1 MPIGQLV
8 STNGYIPL
16 KFSNMAL
23 LYTMRLS
30 NLVDAGVIVRSP
42 KMDNFMSPGGILFEM
57 PFWNDV
63 QNGTGA
69 EGTADVSRIS
79 TETFSSDFSSALASI
94 GGVAS
99 ADDPAPNRITSS
111 KEVGVR
117 MCRNCSWAQS
127 DLSQSLML
135 GNVDTLSFMAQRS
148 ANFQKLELQ
157 RMFLSEMIGLMADND
172 AAPTGTDTHT
182 IGDMTLDISNA
193 AGTGVYQ
200 PGTTDFGAPAHI
212 RALQLLGDAKSQ
224 IKVVMMHSILEA
236 TIALKNL
243 IETVRDSD
251 GQVLYNTFMGMRIV
265 INDEMT
271 SPSAGVYDTYYFK
284 PASFLLGVG
293 TPKEPIEWDRKPG
306 AGNGAGQ
313 TIFYSRWEWALHPV
327 GYQWKVASTG
337 GGPTFT
343 ELATGTSWS
352 RVYPERKQ
360 VGIIR
365 VRSREF

>member
-1 MPIGQLV
+1 MAIGQIV
-8 STNGYIPL
+8 SANGYIPL

-23 LYTMRLS
+23 QYTMRLS

-42 KMDNFMSPGGILFEM
+42 KMDGFMSPGGVIFEM

-63 QNGTGA
+63 QIGAGA

-79 TETFSSDFSSALASI
+79 TETFSSDFGAAAI
-94 GGVAS
+94 GGVNT
-99 ADDPAPNRITSS
+99 ADDPAPNRISSS
-111 KEVGVR
+111 KEVAVR
-117 MCRNCSWAQS
+117 MSRNCSWAQS
-127 DLSQSLML
+127 DLSKRLML
-135 GNVDTLSFMAQRS
+135 GDVDALSFMAQRS
-148 ANFQKLELQ
+148 AFFQKMELQ
-157 RMFLSEMIGLMADND
+157 RMFLADMIGIMADND
-172 AAPTGTDTHT
+172 AAPTGTDTHVA
-182 IGDMTLDISNA
+182 GDMTLDISNA
-193 AGTGVYQ
+193 AGAGVYQ
-200 PGTTDFGAPAHI
+200 PGTTDFGAAAHI
-212 RALQLLGDAKSQ
+212 RALQGLGDAKSQ
-224 IKVVMMHSILEA
+224 IKVVLMHSILES

-293 TPKEPIEWDRKPG
+293 QPEQPYEWDRKAG
-306 AGNGAGQ
+306 AGAGAGQ
-313 TIFYSRWEWALHPV
+313 TIFYSRWEWALHPI

-365 VRSREF
+365 VRSREFG